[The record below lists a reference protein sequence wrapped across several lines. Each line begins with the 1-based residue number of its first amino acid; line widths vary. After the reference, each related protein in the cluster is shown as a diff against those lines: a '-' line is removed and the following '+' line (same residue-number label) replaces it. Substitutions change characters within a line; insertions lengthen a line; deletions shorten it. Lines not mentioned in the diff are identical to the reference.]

1 MGHAGGRRSRAQVQ
15 QCVLCGANIAAG
27 IAHGVFFCPALL
39 AQRRQLLAAAGWSE
53 APQVSAEALAS
64 LLRLAPGEPGFCELV
79 LLLAELD
86 RAAGQFWL
94 LQGHAEA

>member
-1 MGHAGGRRSRAQVQ
+1 MIEGTRRADELDSLTQEQ
-15 QCVLCGANIAAG
+15 HQ
-27 IAHGVFFCPALL
+27 AHV

-53 APQVSAEALAS
+53 APQVSGEALAS
-64 LLRLAPGEPGFCELV
+64 LLRQAPGEPGFCELV